1 MHHELMEFLFT
12 QTEFLFSKNQ
22 KLTAVN
28 FKSYM
33 CLSVIVFLKSFLCFK
48 LELCMFDLGKMSS
61 CFPQTLYDSNFSG

>member
-33 CLSVIVFLKSFLCFK
+33 CLSVIVLKKIFF
-48 LELCMFDLGKMSS
+48 MF
-61 CFPQTLYDSNFSG
+61 